1 MKHQALFADDM
12 IAVNIDTVE
21 MEKGADVAMRLRGED
36 GGIPWSVILDADGNT
51 LISSDGPDG
60 NIGYPM
66 NEGEIDY
73 FMEMLRV
80 ARPEWMLIKETPFVK
95 CWRGTRRRASFS

>member
-1 MKHQALFADDM
+1 VKHPALFAEDI

-51 LISSDGPDG
+51 LITSDGPEG

-66 NEGEIDY
+66 NEAEIDY
-73 FMEMLRV
+73 FMGMLRV
-80 ARPEWMLIKETPFVK
+80 ARPGMNVDKGVAIREVLERYAETREF
-95 CWRGTRRRASFS
+95 